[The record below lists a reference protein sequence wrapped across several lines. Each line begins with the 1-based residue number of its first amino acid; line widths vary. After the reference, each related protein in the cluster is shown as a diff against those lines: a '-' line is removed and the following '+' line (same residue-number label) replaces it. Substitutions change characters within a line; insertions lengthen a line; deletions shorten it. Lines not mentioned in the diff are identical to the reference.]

1 MKKSFV
7 ALVIVFVLS
16 FALVGRANAVEP
28 RMNSL
33 DPDLTIEGTTA
44 YCTILSIVLRKF
56 IFKLNRHGY
65 HTPVRPGSVKSA
77 VHEACSWRELGRL
90 VP

>member
-1 MKKSFV
+1 MGYS
-7 ALVIVFVLS
+7 LIVFVLS

-56 IFKLNRHGY
+56 IFKLNRHSY
-65 HTPVRPGSVKSA
+65 HTPVWPGSVKSA
-77 VHEACSWRELGRL
+77 VHEACS
-90 VP
+90 